1 MQVEDWSTQ
10 RIQVKDLKIGDSTR
24 IYDLDR
30 ISGAN
35 HKGMNTKAHDVG
47 TPEACLG
54 SGPWKI
60 GLVRVML

>member
-10 RIQVKDLKIGDSTR
+10 RMQVEDLKIGDSTR

-30 ISGAN
+30 ISGAT

-47 TPEACLG
+47 TPEAYLG
-54 SGPWKI
+54 SGP
-60 GLVRVML
+60 